1 MKLGLNVGF
10 LTSAN
15 PDPVPLAVEADEL
28 GYDSVWTAEAWGS
41 DAVSLLAWIGAKTKR
56 IGLGTAI
63 LQLPSRSPALVA
75 MTAATLDRLSGGRLL
90 LGLGVSG
97 PQVIEGWHGV
107 AYGKPLARTREAVAI
122 IRQALE
128 RDAPLTHDGETYQIP
143 YPGGTGLGKPL
154 KMMMAPARAD
164 LPIYLAAIGPK
175 NVALTAEIADG
186 WLPIFYAPRHRA
198 LFQDALS
205 TAGDKPFDVAPTVH
219 VVIGD
224 DLDRCRNAV
233 KPTLALYVGGMGAK
247 GKNFYNDLAR
257 RYGYEDEAARIQD
270 LYLDGKKREAIA
282 AVPDALVDDVALC
295 GSRERIQDKLA
306 EWRDADVTTLLC
318 TVADVDTL
326 RTMASIRE
334 RL

>member
-15 PDPVPLAVEADEL
+15 PDPVPLAIEADEL

-41 DAVSLLAWIGAKTKR
+41 DAVSLIAWIGAKTER

-63 LQLPSRSPALVA
+63 LQIPSRSPALTA

-97 PQVIEGWHGV
+97 PQVVEGWHGV
-107 AYGKPLARTREAVAI
+107 RYGKPLARTREAVAI
-122 IRQALE
+122 VRQVLQRE
-128 RDAPLTHDGETYQIP
+128 APLIHDGETYQVP
-143 YPGGTGLGKPL
+143 VQGGTGLGKPL
-154 KMMMAPARAD
+154 KLMMAPKRANV
-164 LPIYLAAIGPK
+164 PIYLAAIGPK
-175 NVALTAEIADG
+175 NVALAAEIADG
-186 WLPIFYAPRHRA
+186 WLPIFYAPQHREIFRDS
-198 LFQDALS
+198 LNRSPD
-205 TAGDKPFDVAPTVH
+205 TFDVAPTVH

-224 DLDRCRNAV
+224 DIDRCRNAV
-233 KPTLALYVGGMGAK
+233 KPTLALYIGGMGAK

-257 RYGYEDEAARIQD
+257 RYGYEDEAAVIQE
-270 LYLDGKKREAIA
+270 LYLDGKKKDAIA

-295 GSRERIQDKLA
+295 GSADRIADKLH
-306 EWRDADVTTLLC
+306 EWKDAGVTTLLC
-318 TVADVDTL
+318 TVQDSASL
-326 RTMASIRE
+326 RTMAAIRE